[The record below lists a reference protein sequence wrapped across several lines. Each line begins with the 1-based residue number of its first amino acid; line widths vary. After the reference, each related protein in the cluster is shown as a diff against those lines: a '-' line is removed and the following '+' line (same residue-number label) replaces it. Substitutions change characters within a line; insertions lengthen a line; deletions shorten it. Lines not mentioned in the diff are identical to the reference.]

1 WEGKT
6 DEVLIKL
13 NPDIDIEVTLTEGKA
28 PEVNYR
34 ACAFV
39 LMSDKQAAKEEID
52 PLATILSHAEVAVE
66 AKDVP
71 QTPGIVINK
80 LLEKAGKDINDIDLF
95 EINEAFAVVS
105 LVSLEIAKIDPEKV
119 NVNGGAV

>member
-1 WEGKT
+1 
-6 DEVLIKL
+6 
-13 NPDIDIEVTLTEGKA
+13 
-28 PEVNYR
+28 
-34 ACAFV
+34 
-39 LMSDKQAAKEEID
+39 MSDEQAAKEEIA

-66 AKDVP
+66 AKDFP

-105 LVSLEIAKIDPEKV
+105 LVSLEIAKIDPEKE
-119 NVNGGAV
+119 NVKDRKSTRLNSSHVAISYAVFCLK